1 LRRGSVFPFSQRDPS
16 TTYSVVVLDQYI
28 VVYGVLRDSLVETM
42 KAAIAPLAERGLSM
56 AKYVLA
62 LDQGTTSSRAI
73 VFDHDGAIVSVA
85 QQEFPQIYPSPGL
98 VEHDPEAIWSSQLA
112 VAHEA
117 MKKAGASA
125 ADVAAIGITNQRE
138 TAIVWEKST
147 GKPVFNAIVWQSRLT
162 VPICDALKAK
172 GFDKEI
178 RERTG
183 LVTDAYFSGTKV
195 KWILDN
201 VPGAREKADRGE
213 LLFGN
218 VDTFLMWRLSKG
230 RVFAT
235 DPSNASRTLL
245 YNIYKGQ
252 WDDVILNELGIP
264 RSMLPTVMPSSG
276 VFGET
281 DPEFFGAA
289 IKMAGDAG
297 DQQAATFGQACYE
310 VGMAKNTYGTGC
322 FMLMNTG
329 EKGVPS
335 QNGLLTTLAWGIDSK
350 TYYALEGAIFITGA
364 AVQWLR
370 DGLGVIK
377 QSVDVEALA
386 DTVPDNGGVYLV
398 PAFVGLGAPYWD
410 PYARGTIIGLTRGST
425 VGHIARATL
434 ESMCYQTRDV
444 LEAMTADSKVDLKTL
459 RVDGGAVVN
468 NLLMQ
473 FQADILGVPVQ
484 RPKVAE
490 TTALGAAYLAG
501 LAVGFWGSQEEVAEH
516 WAIDRTFEPQM
527 SADQREK
534 LYAGWKRAVER
545 SRNWEQA

>member
-1 LRRGSVFPFSQRDPS
+1 
-16 TTYSVVVLDQYI
+16 
-28 VVYGVLRDSLVETM
+28 
-42 KAAIAPLAERGLSM
+42 M

-73 VFDHDGAIVSVA
+73 LFDHEGAIASVA

-112 VAHEA
+112 VGREA
-117 MKKAGASA
+117 MRKVGATAS
-125 ADVAAIGITNQRE
+125 DIAAIGITNQRE
-138 TAIVWEKST
+138 TALVWDKTT

-162 VPICDALKAK
+162 VPICDALTAK

-178 RERTG
+178 RARTG

-201 VPGAREKADRGE
+201 VPGAREKADRGD

-230 RVFAT
+230 RVHVT
-235 DPSNASRTLL
+235 DYSNASRTLMF
-245 YNIYKGQ
+245 NIYTGQ
-252 WDDVILNELGIP
+252 WDDVILNELGVP
-264 RSMLPTVMPSSG
+264 RSMLPTVLPSSG
-276 VFGET
+276 IFGEA
-281 DPEFFGAA
+281 DPEFFGGA
-289 IKMAGDAG
+289 IKMAGVAG
-297 DQQAATFGQACYE
+297 DQQAATFGQVCYD

-329 EKGVPS
+329 NRGVPS
-335 QNGLLTTLAWGIDSK
+335 QNGLLTTIGWGLGDPK
-350 TYYALEGAIFITGA
+350 KPELTYALEGSIFITGA

-370 DGLGVIK
+370 DGLKAIK
-377 QSVDVEALA
+377 ASSDVEALA
-386 DTVPDNGGVYLV
+386 GTVPDNGGVYLV

-425 VGHIARATL
+425 MGHIAQATL

-444 LEAMTADSKVDLKTL
+444 LEAMTADSNVHVKAL

-473 FQADILGVPVQ
+473 FQANILGVPVQ

-501 LAVGFWGSQEEVAEH
+501 LAVGFWSSEQELAEH
-516 WAIDRTFEPQM
+516 WAVDRTFEPKM
-527 SADQREK
+527 SADQRDS

-545 SRNWEQA
+545 SMHWEQSEKS

>member
-1 LRRGSVFPFSQRDPS
+1 
-16 TTYSVVVLDQYI
+16 
-28 VVYGVLRDSLVETM
+28 
-42 KAAIAPLAERGLSM
+42 M

-73 VFDHDGAIVSVA
+73 VFNHEGAIVSVA

-112 VAHEA
+112 VAQEA
-117 MKKAGASA
+117 IKKAGASTSDIA
-125 ADVAAIGITNQRE
+125 ALGITNQRE
-138 TAIVWEKST
+138 TAIVWDKHT
-147 GKPVFNAIVWQSRLT
+147 GQPVFNAIVWQSRLT

-201 VPGAREKADRGE
+201 VPGVREKAERGDV
-213 LLFGN
+213 LFGN

-230 RVFAT
+230 RVHAT
-235 DPSNASRTLL
+235 DPSNASRTLM
-245 YNIYKGQ
+245 YNIYQGA
-252 WDDVILNELGIP
+252 WDDVILRELGVP
-264 RSMLPTVMPSSG
+264 RAMLPTVMPSSG

-281 DPEFFGAA
+281 DSEFFGGP
-289 IKMAGDAG
+289 ITMAGVAG

-310 VGMAKNTYGTGC
+310 VGMSKNTYGTGN

-329 EKGVPS
+329 TRGVPS
-335 QNGLLTTLAWGIDSK
+335 QNGLLTTIAWGVNNQVV
-350 TYYALEGAIFITGA
+350 YALEGAIFITGA

-370 DGLGVIK
+370 DSLRAIK
-377 QSVDVEALA
+377 TSGDVEALA
-386 DTVPDNGGVYLV
+386 AEVPDNGGVYLV

-410 PYARGTIIGLTRGST
+410 SYARGTIIGLTRGST
-425 VGHIARATL
+425 VAHIARATL

-444 LEAMTADSKVDLKTL
+444 LAAMTADSGVDVTTL

-501 LAVGFWGSQEEVAEH
+501 LAVGFWSSQQEVAEQ

-527 SADQREK
+527 SSSQREE
-534 LYAGWKRAVER
+534 LYACWKRAVER
-545 SRNWEQA
+545 SLAWEKPAAG